1 MFPDQ
6 TWGRNSRGDFPTAN
20 HVRNEIRASQMVS
33 PSWRVHVEHLFFS
46 SIFCGIAEITCEYFN
61 IRLYF
66 LFHLLFRLLFKLSR
80 WWVPKK
86 WQNFVE
92 NKRHE
97 ETFSYMT
104 SWLYCSDDFHTLL
117 THILT
122 NSITSILYSHTYS
135 PTRSFLHFTHTYTH
149 QLDYFHTLL
158 THIFTNSIMSI
169 LYSHM
174 YSPTRS
180 FLSFTHTY
188 THQLDYFHTLLTH
201 TLTNSM
207 ISILYSHMYSPT
219 RWFPYFTHTC
229 THQLDHFY
237 PLLTHIL
244 TNSII
249 SILYSHMYS
258 PTRSFR
264 YQLHLL
270 CWHKQRD
277 SWFQSAWL
285 ATNALAFVTWSRLW
299 RRQRGWRHPFVT
311 SLWSCSAKD
320 LTLSCFKVL
329 SSWWNK
335 KYRNELYTKK
345 MIESCEAH
353 QMLHRWDNS
362 STHHSVS
369 VPS

>member
-1 MFPDQ
+1 MFPNQ

-180 FLSFTHTY
+180 F
-188 THQLDYFHTLLTH
+188 
-201 TLTNSM
+201 
-207 ISILYSHMYSPT
+207 
-219 RWFPYFTHTC
+219 
-229 THQLDHFY
+229 
-237 PLLTHIL
+237 
-244 TNSII
+244 
-249 SILYSHMYS
+249 
-258 PTRSFR
+258 R